1 MFMNPGIQWGRVK
14 SNPIKHADELC
25 HFIRSPLPIIFLL
38 PLLLPSHC
46 FPVPTG
52 TFLRFTYRL
61 LREEKEE
68 MHREDEGRH
77 SWGQQKQR

>member
-1 MFMNPGIQWGRVK
+1 MFMNPGIQWDGVK
-14 SNPIKHADELC
+14 SNPIKRAAELC
-25 HFIRSPLPIIFLL
+25 HLTRSPLPIVFLL

-52 TFLRFTYRL
+52 PFPRFTYRL

-68 MHREDEGRH
+68 MHRED
-77 SWGQQKQR
+77 